1 MDGGEGGGEAL
12 GVRSEQLEQGGLI
25 ELVVA
30 KAQDVNGALLQGLGA
45 PGVVLGVIGVVMRG
59 SVQLEGQAARGAV
72 EVDDEAG
79 DELLAPELE
88 AEDRAVAEDLPSGRL
103 GGGRRL
109 AKAPGE
115 SELVG
120 VDVRVPDDARW
131 SCRVGHGR
139 SSTRGRHGLR
149 GGVRISLRGLPS
161 LWRKTRR

>member
-30 KAQDVNGALLQGLGA
+30 EAQDVSGALLQGLGA

-79 DELLAPELE
+79 DDLRAAEFQSQELASAQQAP
-88 AEDRAVAEDLPSGRL
+88 
-103 GGGRRL
+103 GGGFRQCRLSAKGSRPGQLACIDGGALSDGRRRSR
-109 AKAPGE
+109 E
-115 SELVG
+115 
-120 VDVRVPDDARW
+120 VRACMAHDA
-131 SCRVGHGR
+131 
-139 SSTRGRHGLR
+139 SSTRGRAKLR
-149 GGVRISLRGLPS
+149 VA
-161 LWRKTRR
+161 